1 MGFLHCSIRLYVL
14 RENLRSTNNVRKGGF
29 PVNMMQMMLMR
40 MYLLAAGTGGTG
52 GSTWSISGLLKAF
65 RQSVTGY
72 VQIII
77 VAIGVVMV
85 GVGVYQIAKN
95 LISHGKGQTNWVV
108 TAALIMV
115 GGMLMLSGGWTVL
128 EDIGTGSKNTLDN
141 MGKGDADGGYISGGD
156 DIKR

>member
-1 MGFLHCSIRLYVL
+1 MGFFHCSIRLYVL

-29 PVNMMQMMLMR
+29 PMNMMQMMLMR

-52 GSTWSISGLLKAF
+52 GSTWSVSGLLKAF

-77 VAIGVVMV
+77 VAVGVVMV

-141 MGKGDADGGYISGGD
+141 MGKGTADGGYISGGD
-156 DIKR
+156 DIKK

>member
-1 MGFLHCSIRLYVL
+1 M
-14 RENLRSTNNVRKGGF
+14 
-29 PVNMMQMMLMR
+29 NMMQMMQMR

-77 VAIGVVMV
+77 VAVGVVMV

-141 MGKGDADGGYISGGD
+141 MGKGTADGGYISGGD